1 MAALVFN
8 DLAQLKDAMPQKAHL
23 VGAPD
28 KRVCAALA
36 AGFSGLDDLLGI
48 HDDHQKNKT
57 AANATPIMSAS
68 KKSSAASA
76 RSDGFIDP
84 PKSSVRCAAQLQG

>member
-1 MAALVFN
+1 MAALVFY
-8 DLAQLKDAMPQKAHL
+8 DLAQLKNAMPQKPNL

-28 KRVCAALA
+28 KRVYAALA
-36 AGFSGLDDLLGI
+36 AGFSGLNDLLGV

-57 AANATPIMSAS
+57 AASATPMMRAS

-76 RSDGFIDP
+76 RSDGFINP
-84 PKSSVRCAAQLQG
+84 PKSSVQYAEQFLG